1 MDGNS
6 PEQSPTGRNSAEN
19 DIPMDDFERPSEAP
33 EDFDFMANFED
44 SAMPEYPQLTPT
56 DHGEAAQSEAGPE
69 VVLPT
74 TEAPD
79 EMQLDGASV
88 TMVAD
93 SQTAVSEEATKQEK
107 VTPPAKS
114 NTPPEKPKGLNFGAP
129 MLKGL
134 DAKAKALAQQEK
146 LKDRFRKKQPPAVP
160 QADPE
165 RSNRH
170 DSMELDTSVTP
181 TPSTLMPPPATP
193 LFDPIA
199 EEFKR
204 KKERYLR
211 RQAAKLT
218 EIEEDIQFIQD
229 ESREAARLRKK
240 EADEAS
246 AMGLSDDDEDT
257 ETDQRSR
264 LFMSGPTSPSL
275 SNHQGPFSGLYSD
288 DEDEPAPRRRKGKGK
303 RKLVEL
309 SDGEDEEESRRSRK
323 SKARKKSKHGKRG
336 DDYTDQDVEDLLKK
350 AQRKSKLGG
359 KKGSRSKKGGPA
371 MANLTSIYGTN
382 VFKDTQQN
390 AEKPDQPTFDKRR
403 KDDALK
409 QLIASVPAENRKIA
423 SADKKYLLEST
434 KAFTGQGTCFPSQ
447 DGTGNWHLR
456 GLKSTLKHYQV
467 LGAAFMRKRE
477 GEAVEPRG
485 GILADEMG
493 LGKTVMMLANVVNGR
508 NTSPTGP
515 RCTLI
520 VASPALCT
528 QWDAE
533 IAKHC
538 LTGKEAKR
546 HGIRNWVQHR
556 AGHRIGTDEER
567 IMQTIQD
574 ADICLTTY
582 HEISKS
588 YPKAQVPVE
597 LTTADQKDSWWKE
610 YFRTNKG
617 LFHKIKFHR
626 VVLDE
631 AQAIK
636 NHAGHTS
643 LACRAVMATH
653 HWAISGTPIMNRLS
667 EFYPYFKFLREP
679 HTGSF
684 KIFKENFCCPDDPDG
699 TGKLA
704 VFLRKIMIR
713 RTHLDTLFG
722 ARLLDLPQPKQHVV
736 WLSFNETER
745 AIYEIVKNRFVQR
758 INTISKQEGNAGLSN
773 HYNHIWTMLLRLRQ
787 LCAHILLV
795 QGTICDLLKREDFEK
810 LNSLSQHASHSDD
823 AAGILVHLRNV
834 LQESLD
840 KDTVEAGAA
849 GTGRVISA
857 QETAAI
863 NAKDYIDQMNL
874 EGNGAG
880 GKHGLSFN
888 FGKYMNALAE
898 SDRFEDI
905 MERSTCCA
913 CRQQPEDPHITSCF
927 HIYCLAC
934 LHDLQHHAAGRGR
947 DCANCTECGSEY
959 TSVEP
964 CKVGP
969 MEMPQ
974 SSVHTP
980 SINFDETPTGK
991 KKRKQEEADWIGLKG
1006 EILPST
1012 KTIAVK
1018 AQILNWLKEN
1028 PRVKI
1033 IVYTQFMPVVR
1044 ILGNIC
1050 QTERWGH
1057 VKYYGGMSQDARNHA
1072 IETFTNGDAN
1082 IMLAS
1087 LRCGGL
1093 GLNLT
1098 MASRVILIDPWW
1110 NSAVEQQAFCR
1121 VFRIGQEEE
1130 TRMTRF
1136 VIENS
1141 IDAAMMAMKERKE
1154 KEIDE
1159 VMENPRLKEH
1169 LSVEE
1174 LMEMFGDVRR
1184 DENGKP
1190 FIFAQEAPGEEENRY
1205 REVGDDDD
1213 EVGMG
1218 NEL

>member
-1 MDGNS
+1 MDGTS
-6 PEQSPTGRNSAEN
+6 PQQRASAEH
-19 DIPMDDFERPSEAP
+19 DIPMDDFQRPSEDP
-33 EDFDFMANFED
+33 ESFDPFANYD
-44 SAMPEYPQLTPT
+44 NSAMPDPPPLTPT
-56 DHGEAAQSEAGPE
+56 DGGQDPQSEAGDE
-69 VVLPT
+69 VVIAT
-74 TEAPD
+74 TEGPD
-79 EMQLDGASV
+79 GMQLHDAP
-88 TMVAD
+88 
-93 SQTAVSEEATKQEK
+93 EEATKQEQ
-107 VTPPAKS
+107 VMPPAKS
-114 NTPPEKPKGLNFGAP
+114 NTPPEKPRSLNLGVP

-134 DAKAKALAQQEK
+134 DNKTKVLERQQK
-146 LKDRFRKKQPPAVP
+146 LIDCFRQKQSAVVP
-160 QADPE
+160 RAAPE
-165 RSNRH
+165 RSSRH
-170 DSMELDTSVTP
+170 DSMELDTSATQ
-181 TPSTLMPPPATP
+181 TPSTPMPPPAMPQTS
-193 LFDPIA
+193 DSAA
-199 EEFKR
+199 EEFK
-204 KKERYLR
+204 KHKERYFR
-211 RQAAKLT
+211 RRAAKLT
-218 EIEEDIQFIQD
+218 DVEEEIEYIQA
-229 ESREAARLRKK
+229 ESREASRLRKK
-240 EADEAS
+240 EADEAL
-246 AMGLSDDDEDT
+246 ALGLFDDDEDT
-257 ETDQRSR
+257 EDNQSSD
-264 LFMSGPTSPSL
+264 LFVSGAMSPAHSSQPYS
-275 SNHQGPFSGLYSD
+275 SLYSD
-288 DEDEPAPRRRKGKGK
+288 DHDDDSAPRRRKDKGK
-303 RKLVEL
+303 RKLGGL
-309 SDGEDEEESRRSRK
+309 FNGEDDEESLRSRK

-336 DDYTDQDVEDLLKK
+336 SDYTDQDVEDLLQK

-359 KKGSRSKKGGPA
+359 KKKDSRSKKGSRA

-390 AEKPDQPTFDKRR
+390 AEKPDQPTFNKRR

-409 QLIASVPAENRKIA
+409 QLIASVPSENRKIA
-423 SADKKYLLEST
+423 SADKKYLHEST
-434 KAFTGQGTCFPSQ
+434 KAFTGQGACFPSQ
-447 DGTGNWHLR
+447 DGNWHLK

-477 GEAVEPRG
+477 GEVTEPRG

-508 NTSPTGP
+508 NPSPTGP
-515 RCTLI
+515 VCTLI

-538 LTGKEAKR
+538 WTGKDAHR

-556 AGHRIGTDEER
+556 AGNRIGGNEER
-567 IMQTIQD
+567 IIQTIQE

-582 HEISKS
+582 HEIGKS
-588 YPKAQVPVE
+588 YPKAPVPVE
-597 LTTADQKDSWWKE
+597 LTTAEQKDAWWKD
-610 YFRTNKG
+610 FLQNNKG

-636 NHAGHTS
+636 NHTGHTS

-722 ARLLDLPQPKQHVV
+722 ARLLDLPQPKQSVV

-758 INTISKQEGNAGLSN
+758 INTISKNEGNVGLSN

-795 QGTICDLLKREDFEK
+795 QGTREDFEK
-810 LNSLSQHASHSDD
+810 LNKLSQYTSHSDD
-823 AAGILVHLRNV
+823 GANILIHLRNV
-834 LQESLD
+834 LQQSLD
-840 KDTVEAGAA
+840 QENVEAGAA
-849 GTGRVISA
+849 GTARVISA
-857 QETAAI
+857 YETAPI
-863 NAKDYIDQMNL
+863 NAKDYMNHEEL
-874 EGNGAG
+874 NDAG
-880 GKHGLSFN
+880 GKHGQSYN
-888 FGKYMNALAE
+888 FGKYMTALAK

-905 MERSTCCA
+905 MDRSTCCA
-913 CRQQPEDPHITSCF
+913 CRQDPDNPHVTSCF
-927 HIYCLAC
+927 HIYCLQC
-934 LHDLQHHAAGRGR
+934 LYDLQHHAANRGR
-947 DCANCTECGSEY
+947 DCATCSECGSEY

-964 CKVGP
+964 CKISP
-969 MEMPQ
+969 PETPQ
-974 SSVHTP
+974 SSTMHTP
-980 SINFDETPTGK
+980 SFDDETATGK

-1012 KTIAVK
+1012 KTMAVK
-1018 AQILNWLKEN
+1018 AQILNWITEN

-1044 ILGNIC
+1044 ILSKIC
-1050 QTERWGH
+1050 RTEGWGS
-1057 VKYYGGMSQDARNHA
+1057 VTYTGSMSHESRNAA
-1072 IETFTNGDAN
+1072 ISTFSHGDCN

-1110 NSAVEQQAFCR
+1110 NSAIEQQAFCR
-1121 VFRIGQEEE
+1121 VFRIGQEFE

-1136 VIENS
+1136 VVENS
-1141 IDAAMMAMKERKE
+1141 IDSAMMAMKERKE
-1154 KEIDE
+1154 REIDE
-1159 VMENPRLKEH
+1159 VMENPRLREH

-1174 LMEMFGDVRR
+1174 LLGLFGDVGRGEGGR
-1184 DENGKP
+1184 A
-1190 FIFAQEAPGEEENRY
+1190 FVFAKETEGDGDGERFL
-1205 REVGDDDD
+1205 EVEG
-1213 EVGMG
+1213 EGEGGMG
-1218 NEL
+1218 NEV